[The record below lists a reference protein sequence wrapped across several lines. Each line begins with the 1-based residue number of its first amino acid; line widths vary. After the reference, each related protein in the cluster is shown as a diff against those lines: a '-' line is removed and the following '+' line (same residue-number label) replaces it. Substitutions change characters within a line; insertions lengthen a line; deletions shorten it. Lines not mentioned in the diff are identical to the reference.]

1 MLGHLH
7 FFPVNDLSSDSNNS
21 LLHLFGQMDTLLQN
35 VSILGVQR
43 IKSNPEVVV
52 QASVQVVQ
60 VSVLQNLFLE
70 LGDLFVFRIY
80 IFLISVVGLC
90 LVGLCLALFEGTGL
104 FIVVSVDVVWVIQQA
119 GNGVSLIGR

>member
-7 FFPVNDLSSDSNNS
+7 FFPVNDLSTNSNNS

-43 IKSNPEVVV
+43 IESNPEVVV

>member
-1 MLGHLH
+1 MLGHLD
-7 FFPVNDLSSDSNNS
+7 FFPVNDLSTDSNNS

-43 IKSNPEVVV
+43 IESNPEVVV

-60 VSVLQNLFLE
+60 VSVLENLFLE